1 MVGSAGFDQT
11 VSVVLE
17 HFTKEPIRKK
27 VHEIVRRDRVPLK
40 ARVVANLIVL
50 ILLGLSFSLPAS
62 AQPAV
67 YVNSVRYGT
76 IGFYS
81 GVFANVTSYWSSTL
95 DLVTFAVW
103 KNSQGETIAVTTA
116 GLTLPSVANGIAF
129 APLLNP
135 LAPGNYVAI
144 VFVVTT
150 NNNPVSNLVTIGV
163 NIP

>member
-1 MVGSAGFDQT
+1 M
-11 VSVVLE
+11 
-17 HFTKEPIRKK
+17 
-27 VHEIVRRDRVPLK
+27 
-40 ARVVANLIVL
+40 ANLIIL
-50 ILLGLSFSLPAS
+50 ILIGLSLSLPAS

-67 YVNSVRYGT
+67 YINSARYGT

-103 KNSQGETIAVTTA
+103 KNSQGETVAVTTA
-116 GLTLPSVANGIAF
+116 GLTLPSVANDVAF

-135 LAPGNYVAI
+135 LTSGNYVAV
-144 VFVVTT
+144 VFVITT
-150 NNNPVSNLVTIGV
+150 NDNPVSNLVTVSV